1 MFESAKE
8 SLTVLAFIALTFCC
22 WGAYGPVLHNGQT
35 AMQGS
40 RLRPLLC
47 VGLAYFAIAVVVPI
61 VMLAVTGEKGD
72 WNFKGV
78 VWSLAGGSV
87 GAIGALGIILAF
99 NYGGKPTYVMPLV
112 FGFAPVVNAILTVGI
127 NRAYKEF
134 SPIYLGGM
142 IAGLIMVSVGAF
154 LVLFCATKGKPPAH
168 APVASQT
175 AFEHEPTERA
185 S

>member
-8 SLTVLAFIALTFCC
+8 SLIVLAFIALTFCC
-22 WGAYGPVLHNGQT
+22 WGAYGPVLHNGQM
-35 AMQGS
+35 AMGGS

-47 VGLAYFAIAVVVPI
+47 VGIAYFAIAVVVPVVI
-61 VMLAVTGEKGD
+61 LSLTGEKGS
-72 WNFKGV
+72 WTFGGV

-112 FGFAPVVNAILTVGI
+112 FGFAPIVNAILTIGV
-127 NRAYKEF
+127 NRAYRDF
-134 SPIYLGGM
+134 SPGYLGGM

-154 LVLFCATKGKPPAH
+154 LVLFCANKGKPSGHGPAPTH
-168 APVASQT
+168 TTVTHVSTDTAS
-175 AFEHEPTERA
+175 
-185 S
+185 